1 MTNFLELQ
9 GFDSLQEE
17 RHIVNKDLSLR
28 LVTTMTTYPIAHK
41 ELKKA
46 FDELKQALEAR
57 EINLQELDYLENVV
71 NKLSLT
77 TMVIKCDE
85 RYEKE

>member
-1 MTNFLELQ
+1 MKNFLELQ

-46 FDELKQALEAR
+46 FDELKKALEAR

-71 NKLSLT
+71 NILAQTKVTICAS
-77 TMVIKCDE
+77 
-85 RYEKE
+85 EK

>member
-1 MTNFLELQ
+1 MTNFLELK

-46 FDELKQALEAR
+46 FDELKKALEAR
-57 EINLQELDYLENVV
+57 KINLQELDYLENVV
-71 NKLSLT
+71 NTILQT
-77 TMVIKCDE
+77 TMVIECDGG
-85 RYEKE
+85 YEKE